1 LYPEG
6 RKIIINKHMNYK
18 GQFPNYEFSETQ
30 RLNPCWSSLV
40 CFHEVI
46 KNRKTLHPR
55 LIRRWFYKL
64 VGKDDYA
71 IEDKCEVLR
80 YALKLARGEA

>member
-1 LYPEG
+1 MQ
-6 RKIIINKHMNYK
+6 HS
-18 GQFPNYEFSETQ
+18 GQFPTYEFSETR

-55 LIRRWFYKL
+55 LIKKWFNKL
-64 VGKDDYA
+64 VDKDDCA
-71 IEDKCEVLR
+71 PEDKKEVMN
-80 YALKLARGEA
+80 YALRLARGEA